1 MEKQRK
7 LNKFKVSIVIIL
19 IVLVFSISVF
29 GRYISASIK
38 EAYFA
43 ARQFYFS
50 SDILSVAGAEYQYN
64 NWGGLDV
71 YPIEIQLRS
80 YINER
85 AKLEYDLNYSATVTV
100 GSAYADKIKCTLN
113 SYTEGAQSTINGT
126 ISATTN
132 VDALVVY
139 VKPLVQIQKNES
151 VKLTV
156 TASTSEPYVKEIS
169 CEFTL
174 TPEILAGVSYT
185 IEDITNRDYAVF
197 RITNTA
203 SSGAQVQIEYDP
215 RELVIDS
222 NDAIYVNKVSEG
234 TTSIGGKNYVNKLV
248 FNMEKEFTRYVKFYK
263 VDRTQNYTYTG
274 VQANPAITVTT
285 I

>member
-1 MEKQRK
+1 MEKPKK
-7 LNKFKVSIVIIL
+7 LNKVKVSIVIVL
-19 IVLVFSISVF
+19 IVLVFSLSVF

-50 SDILSVAGAEYQYN
+50 SDILTVAGAEYQYN

-85 AKLEYDLNYSATVTV
+85 AKLNYDLNYSATVTV
-100 GSAYADKIKCTLN
+100 NEGYTDKIKCTLN
-113 SYTEGAQSTINGT
+113 SYTEGAQSTISGT
-126 ISATTN
+126 ISSQTN

-139 VKPLVQIQKNES
+139 VKPLVQIQKDES

-185 IEDITNRDYAVF
+185 IEDVTNRDYAVL

-203 SSGAQVQIEYDP
+203 SSGAQVQLQYDP
-215 RELVIDS
+215 TKLVIDS
-222 NDAIYVNKVSEG
+222 NDAIYVEKVSEA
-234 TTSIGGKNYVNKLV
+234 TTSVDGKNYVNKLV

-263 VDRTQNYTYTG
+263 VDRTQNYTFPG
-274 VQANPAITVTT
+274 VQATTPITVTT

>member
-1 MEKQRK
+1 MEKPRK
-7 LNKFKVSIVIIL
+7 LNKVKISIVLIL

-50 SDILSVAGAEYQYN
+50 SDILTVAGAEYQYN

-85 AKLEYDLNYSATVTV
+85 ARLEYDLNYSATVTV
-100 GSAYADKIKCTLN
+100 NEGYTDKIKCSLN
-113 SYTEGAQSTINGT
+113 SYTEGAPTTINGT
-126 ISATTN
+126 IEATTN
-132 VDALVVY
+132 IDALVVY
-139 VKPLVQIQKNES
+139 VQPLVQIQKNES

-185 IEDITNRDYAVF
+185 IEDVTNRDYAVL

-203 SSGAQVQIEYDP
+203 ASGAQVQLEFDP
-215 RELVIDS
+215 SELVIDS
-222 NDAIYVNKVSEG
+222 NDAIYVEKVREE
-234 TTSIGGKNYVNKLV
+234 TTNIDGKQYVNKLV

-263 VDRTQNYTYTG
+263 VDRTQNYTYPG
-274 VQANPAITVTT
+274 VQENSPITVTT